1 MCGIA
6 GFSSR
11 DGQKAYGPLIKGL
24 LKRLAHRGPDDKGWL
39 CLRGSQVS
47 HGREVPEDLAGE
59 AFLCHRRL
67 SIIDVSAAGAQPM
80 RSPDGRYAIAFN
92 GEIYNYVEL
101 RAELEKFGETFQ
113 SHSDTEV
120 LLHAFIRW
128 GAQCLPRLTGMFAF
142 AVLDC
147 QTRRLFLA
155 RDPFG
160 IKPLYYANW
169 SGGFAFASEIKP
181 LLDFPGIKPQA
192 DAGRVYDYL
201 LTGFTDSGSR
211 TFFAGIQQL
220 LPGSWLEVGV
230 DENSL
235 ARFGKYWT
243 PRPGEVADLSL
254 AEATRRLRDLFLKN
268 VRLHLRSDVPVGA
281 ALSGGVDSSAI
292 VAAMRQVQGPGLQ
305 IHTFTYG
312 DSSPALNEEKWADLV
327 GKSAAAQTHK
337 IHLSPG
343 NLLGDLPDLV
353 RTQEQPFGSTS
364 IYAQYAVFRAAQS
377 QGIKV
382 MLDGQG
388 ADEIFAGY
396 RSYFAPRLVS
406 LLRQRRFGGAMA
418 FARAALSFPG
428 LRPRDLL
435 THTGAFLL
443 PNQWREKML
452 RSTGRYKNPQW
463 LNETWFQ
470 ERNAIR
476 HTAPRYAH
484 RGTRTLTECLATSL
498 ADDSLPFLL
507 RYEDRNSMAFS
518 IESRVPFLTTELVEF
533 VYALPEEYL
542 IDATGTT
549 KSILRAALRGIVPD
563 PILDRRDKIGFA
575 TSEFDWLVEH
585 RAWATGLFET
595 SGWKERLPV
604 FNHAGL
610 AREMA
615 EVFAGQAPFD
625 ARIWRMI
632 NLRLWTE
639 EFGVTFS

>member
-11 DGQKAYGPLIKGL
+11 DGHKAYGPLIKGL

-101 RAELEKFGETFQ
+101 RAELEQLGETFQ

-120 LLHAFIRW
+120 LLHAYIRW
-128 GAQCLPRLTGMFAF
+128 GEQCLPRLTGMFAF
-142 AVLDC
+142 SVLDC

-181 LLDFPGIKPQA
+181 LLDFPGIKSQA
-192 DAGRVYDYL
+192 DAGRVYDFL
-201 LTGFTDSGSR
+201 VTGLTDSGSR
-211 TFFAGIQQL
+211 TMFAGIQQL
-220 LPGSWLEVGV
+220 LPGSWFELGI
-230 DENSL
+230 DGRGA

-243 PRPGEVADLSL
+243 PHPGPVADISF
-254 AEATRRLRDLFLKN
+254 AEATDRLRELFLKN

-292 VAAMRQVQGPGLQ
+292 VAAMRQVQGPALQ

-312 DSSPALNEEKWADLV
+312 DRSPVLNEEKWAGLV
-327 GKSAAAQTHK
+327 SRSAGTKAHQ
-337 IHLSPG
+337 IHLTPG
-343 NLLGDLPDLV
+343 NLLGDLPALI
-353 RTQEQPFGSTS
+353 RAQEQPFGGTS
-364 IYAQYAVFRAAQS
+364 IYAQYSVFRAAHE

-396 RSYFAPRLVS
+396 HKYFAPRLVS
-406 LLRQRRFGGAMA
+406 LLRQWRCGGAFA
-418 FARAALSFPG
+418 FARAALRFPG
-428 LRPRDLL
+428 LKSRDLFRRAA
-435 THTGAFLL
+435 GFLL
-443 PNQWREKML
+443 PDLARGKML
-452 RSTGRYKNPQW
+452 RLAGRYQPPQW
-463 LNETWFQ
+463 LNEAWFQ
-470 ERNAIR
+470 ERDAIPPAVR
-476 HTAPRYAH
+476 RFGQ
-484 RGTRTLTECLATSL
+484 RGSRVLTECLATSL

-518 IESRVPFLTTELVEF
+518 IESRVPFLTTELVDF

-542 IDATGTT
+542 IDPAGNT
-549 KSILRAALRGIVPD
+549 KSILRAALRGIGPD
-563 PILDRRDKIGFA
+563 PVLDRRDKIGFA
-575 TSEFDWLVEH
+575 TSEFDWLKEQ
-585 RAWATGLFET
+585 RAWATSVFADPDW
-595 SGWKERLPV
+595 SRRVPV
-604 FNHAGL
+604 FNYPGV
-610 AREMA
+610 AREL
-615 EVFAGQAPFD
+615 EQVFSGELPFD
-625 ARIWRMI
+625 FRIWRMI
-632 NLRLWTE
+632 NLRLWAE
-639 EFGVTFS
+639 EFGVNFA